1 MKLLKCLMRIFE
13 SERNRYEKRDNDV
26 ELKEEILEDEQ
37 IDSDPVQID
46 DMFVEDYTTE
56 KANKMV
62 TLPNAYKVSDK
73 LLLKLPQDCNMSII
87 VVGPKA
93 VINQPKVA
101 NIMYVGLKD
110 MVYILTYEK
119 KQVYLRV
126 YCMLNL
132 EEKNNSFII
141 DERELSHINQIDDYD
156 YIPENVK
163 KKIKSYF
170 HLVGSPSQLN

>member
-1 MKLLKCLMRIFE
+1 
-13 SERNRYEKRDNDV
+13 
-26 ELKEEILEDEQ
+26 
-37 IDSDPVQID
+37 
-46 DMFVEDYTTE
+46 MFVEDYTTE

-73 LLLKLPQDCNMSII
+73 LLLKLPQDCNMNII

-93 VINQPKVA
+93 LIKEPKISNHIYIEINDT
-101 NIMYVGLKD
+101 I
-110 MVYILTYEK
+110 YILTYEN
-119 KQVYLRV
+119 KQVCLKI
-126 YCMLNL
+126 YCMMNM
-132 EEKNNSFII
+132 EEKENSFVIF
-141 DERELSHINQIDDYD
+141 EKELNHIKQIKEYD